1 MDTQTNWTELLER
14 EYGTD
19 PMDIK
24 LVTELRTERHMTD
37 EEIYSFLESFY

>member
-19 PMDIK
+19 EMAQQLI
-24 LVTELRTERHMTD
+24 ESYRTDSGMSD